1 MQVKGLAELITVA
14 KYWQRWHDPRLVVL
28 VLNNRDL
35 NQVTWEQPA
44 LEGDSKYEASQ
55 SIPDFPYARYAEM
68 IGLHAVRVEE
78 PDRIGAAWDDVLGA
92 DRPAVLEAL
101 VRGTHDLELL
111 AELARGRLRQKLP
124 ALREALTG
132 RFRAHHALIVTQILA
147 HVDFLD
153 ETIAVLS
160 AEIDRVIAPFADK
173 LALLD
178 TIPGIDK
185 RTAEALLAEIG
196 PDMSVFPTHRH
207 LASWAGVCPGNN
219 ESAGKRKS
227 GKTRKGSKWLHAALI
242 QSAKAATRTKGTYL
256 TAHYARIKGRRGHA
270 KATVAVAHS
279 ILVSAYYILQREV
292 PYDELGELYFQRR
305 DQQNA
310 ERYRRRL
317 VRQLERLGHSVTLT
331 PLPEA
336 A

>member
-1 MQVKGLAELITVA
+1 
-14 KYWQRWHDPRLVVL
+14 
-28 VLNNRDL
+28 
-35 NQVTWEQPA
+35 
-44 LEGDSKYEASQ
+44 
-55 SIPDFPYARYAEM
+55 
-68 IGLHAVRVEE
+68 
-78 PDRIGAAWDDVLGA
+78 
-92 DRPAVLEAL
+92 
-101 VRGTHDLELL
+101 
-111 AELARGRLRQKLP
+111 
-124 ALREALTG
+124 
-132 RFRAHHALIVTQILA
+132 
-147 HVDFLD
+147 
-153 ETIAVLS
+153 
-160 AEIDRVIAPFADK
+160 
-173 LALLD
+173 
-178 TIPGIDK
+178 
-185 RTAEALLAEIG
+185 
-196 PDMSVFPTHRH
+196 MSVFPTHRH